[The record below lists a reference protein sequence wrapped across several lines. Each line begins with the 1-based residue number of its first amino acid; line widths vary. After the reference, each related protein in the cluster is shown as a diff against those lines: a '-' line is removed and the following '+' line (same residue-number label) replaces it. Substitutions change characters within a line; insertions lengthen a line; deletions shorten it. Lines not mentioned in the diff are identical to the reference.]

1 MPQTSDLS
9 TLRRLIALGLPGQQQ
24 GEMLQRLQAMTNR
37 GLAPSAMP
45 TLAAGYS
52 GPQYGAY
59 PEEYAASAPAMSP
72 LAPPAA
78 PPLARPMPSV
88 QRPPQVP
95 TTAAPLRERQAG
107 PAPLPAIPPG
117 ATPPM
122 GLGGDPPAPP
132 PTTMGTYQ
140 GATPGGIPQQS
151 IEDRARWFAKI
162 GLYPFAG
169 QGYTKERMAQ
179 GMVGSPQDTGEAQ
192 GLPPA
197 RAQAPSPQSLPAMPD
212 RPQVMTPTAASTV
225 LPQER
230 PEEQASPGRAGQ
242 GVAKLRA
249 LAGIKPPAQPL
260 PNSQLP
266 SQSAVDAMAQ
276 APADPVQ
283 GAGFNPQINPEMG
296 GGRAVDQSQADPS
309 YGQNWLQKLL
319 GPNADTLLHAGL
331 GMMSAASKPGA
342 TALGALGEGGMFA
355 LSEADK
361 RKRLDIQDK
370 REDRQIRQGDRRL
383 DLEDKGLKIKEK
395 DFLLQLEQR
404 ATDNKLNREA
414 RAAAQAEMLE
424 FRKLQMEATQGNQAA
439 QRSLTAMIEGGRR
452 DDRDSQRQD
461 RLDQGA
467 GTHYERLLG
476 RYKDELGQVT
486 PEARRQAEDVILR
499 AYPTS
504 TFAQQIKTEREA
516 EKAMGEPLP
525 SLNGKPD
532 PTKLTVGKTYSTA
545 RGPAKWNGTAFEAA
559 Q

>member
-1 MPQTSDLS
+1 MQPSLPAL
-9 TLRRLIALGLPGQQQ
+9 LRRLTELGLPP
-24 GEMLQRLQAMTNR
+24 TSY
-37 GLAPSAMP
+37 AP
-45 TLAAGYS
+45 
-52 GPQYGAY
+52 YG
-59 PEEYAASAPAMSP
+59 EEYAQEFAGQPSP
-72 LAPPAA
+72 IA
-78 PPLARPMPSV
+78 
-88 QRPPQVP
+88 RPPQAQQAPPQARPVDPRVMNQRGDPRAQPQGQRIQLPSYVP
-95 TTAAPLRERQAG
+95 PQANAGMAPYMQG
-107 PAPLPAIPPG
+107 LPQRS
-117 ATPPM
+117 
-122 GLGGDPPAPP
+122 PPAPP
-132 PTTMGTYQ
+132 SG
-140 GATPGGIPQQS
+140 GAIEPQGIPS
-151 IEDRARWFAKI
+151 
-162 GLYPFAG
+162 
-169 QGYTKERMAQ
+169 
-179 GMVGSPQDTGEAQ
+179 
-192 GLPPA
+192 
-197 RAQAPSPQSLPAMPD
+197 MPD
-212 RPQVMTPTAASTV
+212 RQRITPNSATTV

-242 GVAKLRA
+242 GPAKLRA
-249 LAGIKPPAQPL
+249 LAGVKPPMAAP
-260 PNSQLP
+260 QLP

-276 APADPVQ
+276 APVDPTQ

-296 GGRAVDQSQADPS
+296 GGRPVSPSQPDQS

-424 FRKLQMEATQGNQAA
+424 FRKLQLESQQGNQAA
-439 QRSLTAMIEGGRR
+439 TRAMTAMIEGGRR
-452 DDRDSQRQD
+452 EDRDSQRQD

-476 RYKDELGQVT
+476 RYKDEMGQVT

-504 TFAQQIKTEREA
+504 TFAQQIQTERKA
-516 EKAMGEPLP
+516 EKATGEPLP